1 MNTRQNAVA
10 QALVRSTDFVTSRQA
25 DFTHTPPTKVDIKF
39 ASTQLRLQKAVTAL
53 GGKAAIQAG
62 GGYGE
67 STQAQRSARQRLEDL
82 LSEVNDAA
90 DAIADET
97 DNEALMDRFRMPDGR
112 GDEELKSRARG
123 MALAIR
129 ELALNDE
136 FEAHGFGADTAADLE
151 AHASHL
157 DGSEGEQGKALG
169 EQAGATAAIPG
180 HLRDGKSALKT
191 FNILFRRTYASQLDV
206 LTAWRT
212 ASHIE
217 RPEKR
222 KKKDD
227 APPAPPAP

>member
-10 QALVRSTDFVTSRQA
+10 AALVRSAEFTTSRQA
-25 DFTHTPPTKVDIKF
+25 DFTHTPLTKVDAKF
-39 ASTQLRLQKAVTAL
+39 ASAQLRLQTAITAL

-112 GDEELKSRARG
+112 GDEELKGRARG

-129 ELALNDE
+129 ELELNDE

-151 AHASHL
+151 THASAL
-157 DGSEGEQGKALG
+157 DGSEGDQGKALG
-169 EQAGATAAIPG
+169 QQAGATAAIPG

-191 FNILFRRTYASQLDV
+191 FNIIFRRVYAEKLDL

-222 KKKDD
+222 KKKE
-227 APPAPPAP
+227 APPPAP